1 MVNLLR
7 VPKSQT
13 CWLAPSDSSSSA
25 INYLIILSKLSSP
38 FKSPFLEA
46 ADLHQEQLVLLIY
59 SRKTDIFPFHICI
72 LEVSIRTY
80 SVDNTNKYFR
90 DFQGHI
96 SHLVW
101 FFPNLSI
108 RKLHDSFI
116 RRPLHFISNDQ
127 V

>member
-1 MVNLLR
+1 MVNLLT

-13 CWLAPSDSSSSA
+13 RWLAPSDSSSRA

-38 FKSPFLEA
+38 FKSPFVEA

-59 SRKTDIFPFHICI
+59 SRKTDLFPFHICI
-72 LEVSIRTY
+72 LEVSIRTS

-96 SHLVW
+96 SHLAW

-108 RKLHDSFI
+108 RKFHNSFI
-116 RRPLHFISNDQ
+116 RRPLHFISNEQ